1 MKPRRPTSHQVAKL
15 AGVSRTTVSFVL
27 NDTKGI
33 NLPEST
39 KQRVLQA
46 ALDLGYVPDATARNL
61 ARGRTQTI
69 GLLLHGAYQ
78 LEIDAYI
85 PILLSS
91 LFTVS
96 EQHGFQ
102 VIVETV
108 KDFNNTR
115 AYRELV
121 KGKQIDG
128 LVVIYPSKKDE
139 DLLDLINEGFPAVL
153 LGTVNHPDEYSV
165 VQKDSISS
173 IMQHLIDLGH
183 ERIAHI
189 SFASQDVGT
198 SRHRVLSYQR
208 YLSQANLVNS
218 DELLAF
224 GNYSAESGYYAM
236 KKLLKGKKPTAVFA
250 GNDTIAI
257 GAMAAIQEADL
268 SIPEDIAV
276 AGYDDI
282 PNARYITP
290 SLTTVRTPPL
300 EQGRLAGEMLID
312 LIKGKALEEKQIQLD
327 TKLIV
332 RKSCGA
338 YLQRT
343 S

>member
-1 MKPRRPTSHQVAKL
+1 MKSRRPTSQQVAEL

-27 NDTKGI
+27 NETKGI

-39 KQRVLQA
+39 KQRVLKA
-46 ALDLGYVPDATARNL
+46 AHDLGYVPDAAARSL
-61 ARGRTQTI
+61 ASGRTQTL
-69 GLLLHGAYQ
+69 GLLLHGAHQ

-85 PILLSS
+85 PRLLSS

-102 VIVETV
+102 VIVETI
-108 KDFNNTR
+108 KDFNHTK
-115 AYRELV
+115 AYRDLV

-128 LVVIYPSKKDE
+128 LVVIYPNEE
-139 DLLDLINEGFPAVL
+139 DAELIELIDEGFPVVL
-153 LGTVNHPDEYSV
+153 LGTVNHTQEHSV
-165 VQKDSISS
+165 AEKGSIRS

-189 SFASQDVGT
+189 SFAPQDVAT
-198 SRHRVLSYQR
+198 SRHRILSYQR
-208 YLSQANLVNS
+208 YLAQANITNS

-236 KKLLKGKKPTAVFA
+236 KKLLKGKKPTALFA

-290 SLTTVRTPPL
+290 SLTTVRTPPIK
-300 EQGRLAGEMLID
+300 QGRLAGEMLID
-312 LIKGKALEEKQIQLD
+312 LIKGKTIQEKQIQLD